1 MKADLPSK
9 PNDSSSAPSDE
20 VTAAPSPSGG
30 SAMQSPQTE
39 GTSETPSVAG
49 RLPLQLPASFGRY
62 ELLRLLG
69 RGGMGAV
76 YLARDTQLDR
86 SVALKV
92 PFFTAEDGPHVL
104 ERFFREARAAAT
116 LHHAN
121 ICPIFDVGE
130 INGIHFLTM
139 AYIDGRSLAEVLRR
153 SKQPISPRQA
163 VTLVRRVAL
172 ALAEAHRRQIVH
184 RDLKPGNIM
193 LTRDGTP
200 IITDFGLARRCDTKD
215 VRLTQSGTIVGTPA
229 YMAPEQAKG
238 KLEDMGPSC
247 DIYSLGV
254 ILYEVL
260 TRRLPFYGEALELLA
275 KVLTDEPEPPS
286 RRCPSIDAA
295 LDAICLKAL
304 AKNPAD
310 RYASMTDFAAALG
323 DYLKSSDQTQA
334 LEKPPLP
341 PAPLSHWRRPLVI
354 VPAVVLALILLASIL
369 AYALHDNQKDA
380 ATTPDNPPST
390 LPAAA
395 KAAPPHQ
402 DEKDEP
408 VEYIWPAQ
416 ALRDGRIRAPDL
428 SSVKPLFHD
437 TFDDP
442 ESGFVVSKGP
452 RGERGYRNGKYFIQ
466 LNSGGMQF
474 FRIPVTKKA
483 AESAKEGFA
492 CRVEGYPLEKL
503 GNWGVRIA
511 SLEGENRWQYLVITV
526 LANGFL
532 RIMPAPA
539 EGNKLAEP
547 ALLQHTAIKKGEK
560 VSNSL
565 LLVSHGRQLE
575 VYVNDV
581 AVCDPRLL
589 ARPISPQRLALAGG
603 TNSNAGGTVEFT
615 SVTIW
620 PLDKLP
626 SLRKRGA
633 MPRP

>member
-9 PNDSSSAPSDE
+9 SNDPSSAPFVE
-20 VTAAPSPSGG
+20 ETVAPAPSGG
-30 SAMQSPQTE
+30 AAMHSPLTA
-39 GTSETPSVAG
+39 GTSETPSVAR
-49 RLPLQLPASFGRY
+49 RLPIQLPASFGRY
-62 ELLRLLG
+62 QLLRLLG
-69 RGGMGAV
+69 HGGMGAV

-130 INGIHFLTM
+130 TNGIHFLTM

-238 KLEDMGPSC
+238 KFEEMGPSC

-254 ILYEVL
+254 ILYELL
-260 TRRLPFYGEALELLA
+260 TRRLPFYGEPLELLA

-286 RRCPSIDAA
+286 RRCPAIDAA

-304 AKNPAD
+304 AKKPAD
-310 RYASMTDFAAALG
+310 RYATMTDFAAALG
-323 DYLKSSDQTQA
+323 DYLKNSDQTQA
-334 LEKPPLP
+334 LEKPPAP
-341 PAPLSHWRRPLVI
+341 PLLSRWRRPLVI
-354 VPAVVLALILLASIL
+354 VPSAVLALILLASIL
-369 AYALHDNQKDA
+369 AYALHDNEKDA
-380 ATTPDNPPST
+380 TTTPDNPPST
-390 LPAAA
+390 APEAA
-395 KAAPPHQ
+395 KAAPPD

-416 ALRDGRIRAPDL
+416 ALRDGKIRAPDL
-428 SSVKPLFHD
+428 SLVKPLLHD

-442 ESGFVVSKGP
+442 DSGFPVGKGQQ
-452 RGERGYRNGKYFIQ
+452 GGRGYRNGRYFIQ
-466 LNSGGMQF
+466 LNSAGA
-474 FRIPVTKKA
+474 RAWHIPVTKRA
-483 AESAKEGFA
+483 AEAAKEGFA
-492 CRVEGYPLEKL
+492 CRVEGYSLEKQ
-503 GNWGVRIA
+503 GRWGVRVG
-511 SLEGENRWQYLVITV
+511 SPGGENQLQYLMIS
-526 LANGFL
+526 LFANNGLMQILPF
-532 RIMPAPA
+532 PP
-539 EGNKLAEP
+539 EGTKLADP
-547 ALLQHTAIKKGEK
+547 ALIQHSAVKKGEK

-565 LLVSHGRQLE
+565 LVIFHGRQLE

-589 ARPISPQRLALAGG
+589 ARPVSPQRLALAGG
-603 TNSNAGGTVEFT
+603 TNSNEGGTVEFT

-626 SLRKRGA
+626 SLRQRGA

>member
-9 PNDSSSAPSDE
+9 PNDPSSAPSNE
-20 VTAAPSPSGG
+20 ETVAPAPSSGP
-30 SAMQSPQTE
+30 AMQFPQTV
-39 GTSETPSVAG
+39 GSNETPSVVG

-62 ELLRLLG
+62 ELTRLLG
-69 RGGMGAV
+69 HGGMGAV

-153 SKQPISPRQA
+153 GKQPISPRQA

-238 KLEDMGPSC
+238 KFEEMGPSC

-260 TRRLPFYGEALELLA
+260 TRRLPFYGEPLELLA
-275 KVLTDEPEPPS
+275 KLLTDEPEPPS
-286 RRCPSIDAA
+286 QRCPAIDAA

-304 AKNPAD
+304 AKKPAD
-310 RYASMTDFAAALG
+310 RYATMTDFAAALG
-323 DYLKSSDQTQA
+323 DYLKNSDQTQA
-334 LEKPPLP
+334 LEKPPAP
-341 PAPLSHWRRPLVI
+341 PDPLSRWRRPLVI
-354 VPAVVLALILLASIL
+354 VPAAVLALILLASIL
-369 AYALHDNQKDA
+369 AFALYDKPKDE
-380 ATTPDNPPST
+380 ATTPDNSPST
-390 LPAAA
+390 APEAA
-395 KAAPPHQ
+395 KAALPD

-416 ALRDGRIRAPDL
+416 ALRDGKIRAPDL
-428 SSVKPLFHD
+428 SSVKPLLHD
-437 TFDDP
+437 TFKNP
-442 ESGFVVSKGP
+442 KSGFVVSKGP
-452 RGERGYRNGKYFIQ
+452 QGARGYRDGKYFIQ
-466 LNSGGMQF
+466 LNSAGVQSW
-474 FRIPVTKKA
+474 RIPVTKKT
-483 AESAKEGFA
+483 AEAVKEGFV
-492 CRVEGYPLEKL
+492 CRIEGYSLEKQ
-503 GNWGVRIA
+503 GRWGVRVAALESENQLQHLMI
-511 SLEGENRWQYLVITV
+511 SLF
-526 LANGFL
+526 ANNGL
-532 RIMPAPA
+532 LQILPVPPEVA
-539 EGNKLAEP
+539 KLAEP
-547 ALLQHTAIKKGEK
+547 ALLQHSAIKKGEK

-565 LLVSHGRQLE
+565 LLVFHGRQLE

-589 ARPISPQRLALAGG
+589 ARPVSPQRLALAGG
-603 TNSNAGGTVEFT
+603 INSNEGGTVEFT